1 MREQTSDLEALVVR
15 LADGDR
21 AAFDPLYEAL
31 WPVVR
36 RLADRLLLGSP
47 EAEDAAQEAMT
58 KLFAQ
63 VASFESGRSVTAWVL
78 AITAYECKTLRQ
90 KQRRRR
96 ETDGTRVESSDDD
109 RRSPEATVIARDLEA
124 AALEVLGSLGP
135 TDQETIRALVV
146 GGRPDI
152 PQATFRKRLERALNR
167 LRTAWRSRHDS
178 E

>member
-1 MREQTSDLEALVVR
+1 MRQRTSNLEALVAR

-31 WPVVR
+31 WPLVR
-36 RLADRLLLGSP
+36 RLADRMLLGSP

-63 VASFESGRSVTAWVL
+63 VSQFEPGRNVTTWVL

-96 ETDGTRVESSDDD
+96 EHDGTAIEPRDD
-109 RRSPEATVIARDLEA
+109 RIPSPEAAAIAEDLEA
-124 AALEVLGSLGP
+124 AALEVLGTLAP
-135 TDQETIRALVV
+135 VDRETIQALMS
-146 GGRPDI
+146 GARPDL
-152 PQATFRKRLERALNR
+152 PQATFRKRLERALKR
-167 LRTAWRSRHDS
+167 LRTAWSSRHDTD
-178 E
+178 